1 MKKQQPM
8 EAKSLIREEAPT
20 SPPPV
25 PDADT
30 TSIASSVEDGILFG
44 SMRGLVLHGGGEELL
59 DPLEIH
65 EPSDPFLDRDPL
77 A

>member
-1 MKKQQPM
+1 MKKHRPT
-8 EAKSLIREEAPT
+8 EAKALVGEEAPT